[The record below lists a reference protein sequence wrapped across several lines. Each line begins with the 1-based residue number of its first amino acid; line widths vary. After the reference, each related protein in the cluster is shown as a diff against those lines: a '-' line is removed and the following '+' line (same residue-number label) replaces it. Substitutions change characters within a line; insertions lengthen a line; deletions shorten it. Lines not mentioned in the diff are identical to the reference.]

1 MLLERRVARL
11 SVDVGLLRGARDFRL
26 LFTAT
31 LASALGTWPAFV
43 ALVVDVYDR
52 TGSAGWVSVLLVVEF
67 IPFIVIGLLAG
78 PLLDRLPRCRVM
90 VAADLVR
97 GALFVGIV
105 FASAAWQIVLV
116 ALLAGVAS
124 AFFRPAVYA
133 GLPNLVPDE
142 RLPQANGL
150 LQAADNV
157 TMAAGPV
164 LGGVLV
170 AAFGPDPA
178 YLVNAASFAV
188 SAVLILAI
196 RAGLEEGRTESQ
208 GHWRDLR
215 SGLALLHSSAVLRT
229 VVCTWS
235 VVMLASAGI
244 SVAEVF
250 LAEDVLDGGDFGY
263 GLFVSASG
271 LGLVSGS
278 LLAGR
283 AMQDRSTRSVYAAAV
298 ALMALSFAGVAG
310 APTLWSGAALLV
322 AGGVGNGLA
331 IVCNGV
337 LIQRGIPD
345 QLRGRAFTVAMS
357 LTYAALGAGMIAAAP
372 VTNALGPRA
381 AFGICGAL
389 CLLAAPLPL
398 VLSGEVEPEKAQ
410 AENADPAVSGGPGL

>member
-1 MLLERRVARL
+1 LERSVPRRL

-26 LFTAT
+26 LFAAT

-67 IPFIVIGLLAG
+67 VPFVVIGLVAG
-78 PLLDRLPRCRVM
+78 PLLDRLPRRGVM
-90 VAADLVR
+90 VAADAVRALLFLV
-97 GALFVGIV
+97 LV
-105 FASAAWQIVLV
+105 FAGGSLHIVLI

-142 RLPQANGL
+142 KLPQANGF
-150 LQAADNV
+150 LQAADNL
-157 TMAAGPV
+157 TMAIGPV

-170 AAFGPDPA
+170 AAAGPHPA
-178 YLVNAASFAV
+178 YLVNAASFVV
-188 SAVLILAI
+188 SGALILAI
-196 RAGLEEGRTESQ
+196 RAGFEEGKAESK

-215 SGLALLHSSAVLRT
+215 SGLALLRSSAVLRA

-250 LAEDVLDGGDFGY
+250 LAEDVLGGGDFGY

-283 AMQDRSTRSVYAAAV
+283 AMRERSTRSVYATAIM
-298 ALMALSFAGVAG
+298 LMAISFVGVAA
-310 APTLWSGAALLV
+310 APTLWSAAALLV
-322 AGGVGNGLA
+322 VGGVGNGLA

-345 QLRGRAFTVAMS
+345 RLRGRAFTVAMS
-357 LTYAALGAGMIAAAP
+357 LTYAALGVGMIAAAP
-372 VTNALGPRA
+372 VTNALGARTG
-381 AFGICGAL
+381 FGISGGL
-389 CLLAAPLPL
+389 CLLAAPLAL
-398 VLSGEVEPEKAQ
+398 LLSREQPAKEAVA
-410 AENADPAVSGGPGL
+410 AESADPAVSGGSS